1 MKSLMDKSIRKP
13 TFAECY
19 RSLLEKLL
27 NAPEYSC
34 SPRGMTI
41 NEITDCSFTIENP
54 LSCMYKNDRRSSQ
67 EKYIAAEL
75 LWYFSGRRDL
85 KFIEKYASFWKQ
97 IANADDT
104 LNSAYGYLIFNRK
117 NQHGKTQW
125 QWAYDSLVADKDTR
139 QAIIHFNTPDHQWDG
154 NKDFVCTLTGNF
166 HIRENKLNL
175 AITMRS
181 NDAILGTATDVAF
194 FCVMQFQMLKLL
206 QKVYPE
212 LTLGTYTHFAHS
224 LHIYERHFNLVKEML
239 ERDFIA
245 EEVPTIKEGF
255 VNSKGDMMDFI
266 KSTMNHLDHETQPE
280 FFFDE
285 GIPCLET
292 WIVKNLRTV

>member
-1 MKSLMDKSIRKP
+1 MSKFIRRQ

-19 RSLLEKLL
+19 RDLLEILL
-27 NAPEYSC
+27 SSPEYSC

-41 NEITDCSFTIENP
+41 NEITDCGFTVENP
-54 LSCMYKNDRRSSQ
+54 LSCIYKNERRSSQ

-85 KFIEKYASFWKQ
+85 AFIEKYASFWKQ
-97 IANADDT
+97 IANEDGT
-104 LNSAYGYLIFNRK
+104 LNSAYGYLLFNRK

-125 QWAYDSLVADKDTR
+125 EWAYDSLVADKDTR
-139 QAIIHFNTPDHQWDG
+139 QAIIHFNTPDHQWIG

-166 HIRENKLNL
+166 HIRENRLNL
-175 AITMRS
+175 SITMRS

-206 QKVYPE
+206 RRVYPE
-212 LTLGTYTHFAHS
+212 LELGTYTHYAHS

-239 ERDFIA
+239 EKDFVA
-245 EEVPTIKEGF
+245 EEIPTMHEDFVDQSGEMTEFVKNAMESLDNGNLPELIEGT
-255 VNSKGDMMDFI
+255 S
-266 KSTMNHLDHETQPE
+266 
-280 FFFDE
+280 
-285 GIPCLET
+285 LES
-292 WIVKNLRTV
+292 WITKNLRTS